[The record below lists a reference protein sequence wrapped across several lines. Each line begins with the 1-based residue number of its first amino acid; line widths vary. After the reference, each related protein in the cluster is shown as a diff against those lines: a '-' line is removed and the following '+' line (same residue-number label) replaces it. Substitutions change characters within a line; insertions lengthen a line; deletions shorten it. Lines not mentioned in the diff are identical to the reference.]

1 MAVDIG
7 AGLRSLAA
15 ALPAGYGLRV
25 RADADLPFLCGLYAQ
40 TREEELRAVPWTAQ
54 QKRDFLADQFSKQH
68 AHYLQHY
75 PRAHWWIVTCGEEPA
90 GRLYVEQTEAEL
102 RIMDVSLAA
111 PHRGRGLGS
120 AIMRAV
126 LRHADAQQLPVT
138 LHVEPF
144 NPALRLYETF
154 GFTRVETRGVY
165 EFMRRQAA
173 TPSIENDL
181 VARTLGVTADGHQEQ
196 VKPSV
201 RGVD

>member
-7 AGLRSLAA
+7 AGLGSLAA

-25 RADADLPFLCGLYAQ
+25 RADADLPFLCSLYAQ
-40 TREEELRAVPWTAQ
+40 TREEELRPVPWTAQ
-54 QKRDFLADQFSKQH
+54 QKADFLADQFGKQH

-75 PRAHWWIVTCGEEPA
+75 PRAHWWIVTCGAEPA

-120 AIMRAV
+120 ALIRAV
-126 LRHADAQQLPVT
+126 LRHADEQRLPVT

-144 NPALRLYETF
+144 NPALRLYERF
-154 GFTRVETRGVY
+154 GFIRIETRGVY
-165 EFMRRQAA
+165 EFMRRQPA
-173 TPSIENDL
+173 TPSIEDDL
-181 VARTLGVTADGHQEQ
+181 VARPDSVAADGHQEQ
-196 VKPSV
+196 VEPSA
-201 RGVD
+201 RRME